1 MKSKLI
7 YTCLFLLFITA
18 YGYGQDTL
26 AYKDFLSIVKTYHP
40 IAQQANLLN
49 NLAKAKRT
57 KAIGG
62 FDPKLEAGFDQKYYD
77 GIEYYTFFTPQLKLP
92 LWYGVELK
100 GSYSQ
105 AEGTYLNPESKIPK
119 EGLGYAGVSFELGKG
134 LFIDERR
141 AAIKKAQIFSESSKN
156 EQTRILNDL
165 FLDAGIQYIDWQN
178 KYRVLKIYQNALEL
192 AKTRFEA
199 VKISFKNGDKPA
211 IDTVEAILIVQQ
223 RESSYQQA
231 NLDLK
236 SSQFLLNN
244 YLWLANNQTI
254 DANKLTI
261 IPQDLL
267 VIPLTANS
275 QIESNPKL
283 LSYNFKIK
291 DLIVERRLKSESLKP
306 NINLQLGVL
315 NQGESF
321 LRNINPNYWQNNNK
335 VNIGFSMPLTFSKA
349 RGELAEAKVKIRQ
362 TELEQVLFRKELQN
376 KIEQNNYEI
385 LTLQNQLIIINRTYN
400 SSLQL
405 LQGEEL
411 KFKLG
416 ESSLFLI
423 NSRESKLIE
432 VNEKLLSTEYKFEKA
447 KIKSLWLAGTLYQNI

>member
-1 MKSKLI
+1 MKSKII
-7 YTCLFLLFITA
+7 YLCLFFQFITVYNYA
-18 YGYGQDTL
+18 QDTL
-26 AYKDFLSIVKTYHP
+26 AYKGFLSIVKTYHP
-40 IAQQANLLN
+40 IAQQANLLD

-77 GIEYYTFFTPQLKLP
+77 GTEYYTFFTPQLKLP

-100 GSYSQ
+100 GSFSE
-105 AEGTYLNPESKIPK
+105 AEGAYLNPESKIPK
-119 EGLGYAGVSFELGKG
+119 EGLGYAGISFELGKG

-141 AAIKKAQIFSESSKN
+141 AAIKQAQIFSESSKN
-156 EQTRILNDL
+156 EQVRILNDL
-165 FLDAGIQYIDWQN
+165 FLDAGTQYIDWQN
-178 KYRVLKIYQNALEL
+178 KHRVLKIYQNAVEL

-199 VKISFKNGDKPA
+199 VKLSFKNGDKPA

-236 SSQFLLNN
+236 SSQFLLSNF
-244 YLWLANNQTI
+244 LWLANNQSI
-254 DANKLTI
+254 DANKLSI

-267 VIPLTANS
+267 VQPLMPNAL
-275 QIESNPKL
+275 IENNPKL

-291 DLIVERRLKSESLKP
+291 DLIVERRLKSENLKP
-306 NINLQLGVL
+306 NISLQLGVL
-315 NQGESF
+315 NQGQSL
-321 LRNINPNYWQNNNK
+321 LRNINANYWQNNNK
-335 VNIGFSMPLTFSKA
+335 VNIGFSMPLTFAKA
-349 RGELAEAKVKIRQ
+349 RGELAEAKIKIKQ
-362 TELEQVLFRKELQN
+362 TELEQILLKKELQN
-376 KIEQNNYEI
+376 KMEQNNFEI
-385 LTLQNQLIIINRTYN
+385 LTLQNQLQLLNRTYN

-423 NSRESKLIE
+423 NSRESKLLE
-432 VNEKLLSTEYKFEKA
+432 VNEKVLDTEFKLEKA
-447 KIKSLWLAGTLYQNI
+447 KIKSLWISGTLYQNI